1 MNLPLMNRLPMP
13 WSPRPQMV
21 RLAGARIGQ
30 IPDPDEEEQLQVV
43 TGSPSGGGGGSAL
56 GPVAGA
62 PGPSG
67 GPSGPQ
73 LGPVPIQG
81 TPMPPSPPGGGF
93 GFPGTFPTMGPANT
107 VFGFGGGWGGFGW
120 GWPYDYSYG
129 SYGWPHPPRRPAQ
142 VVCEWEETPP
152 EDDTKLICTERAY
165 PYPVAWG
172 PPGWGW

>member
-1 MNLPLMNRLPMP
+1 MIPLMNRLPAQ
-13 WSPRPQMV
+13 WSPRPQAV
-21 RLAGARIGQ
+21 RLAGAYLGR
-30 IPDPDEEEQLQVV
+30 PRDPDEEEQLQVV
-43 TGSPSGGGGGSAL
+43 TGSPSGGGGGGAAL

-67 GPSGPQ
+67 GPSGPM
-73 LGPVPIQG
+73 LGPVSVQG

-120 GWPYDYSYG
+120 PYGYPYDWPYFY
-129 SYGWPHPPRRPAQ
+129 PPRRPSR

-152 EDDTKLICTERAY
+152 KDDTKLICTERPY